1 MTNHESNLAS
11 PANGLKMT
19 DLEYSIRI
27 ATSDDAGKIA
37 ELHRSAWAEA
47 MSKAYPYPADAEH
60 RWNESLIVGRYSVF
74 VAESG
79 NVTMGFLA
87 FNRSE
92 QDVEIADVFIA
103 PQFRR
108 NRIALNLVAK
118 LLEQTFDA
126 ANVSLWVAETNDAAK
141 ALYRTLGFVENG
153 ESKPEPRRIDSAKM
167 LRMLRRCGESKI

>member
-1 MTNHESNLAS
+1 MAQ
-11 PANGLKMT
+11 
-19 DLEYSIRI
+19 LEYFLRL

-37 ELHRSAWAEA
+37 GLHRSAWTEA
-47 MSKAYPYPADAEH
+47 MSNSYPYPADAEH
-60 RWNESLIVGRYSVF
+60 RWNESLTVGRYSVY

-79 NVTMGFLA
+79 HVAMGFLA

-92 QDVEIADVFIA
+92 QGVEIADVFVA

-108 NRIALNLVAK
+108 NRIALSLVVK
-118 LLEQTFDA
+118 LLEQTLDA
-126 ANVSLWVAETNDAAK
+126 VNVSLWVAETNVAAK

-167 LRMLRRCGESKI
+167 VRMLRSCVESKI